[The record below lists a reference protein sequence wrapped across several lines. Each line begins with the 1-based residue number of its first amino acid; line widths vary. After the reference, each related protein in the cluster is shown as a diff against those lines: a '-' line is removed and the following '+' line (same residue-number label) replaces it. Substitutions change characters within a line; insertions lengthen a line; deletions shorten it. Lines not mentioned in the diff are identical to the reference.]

1 MVIVTTFHIDRA
13 RDLVINNSNNI
24 RDSILN
30 KLQIISNELHNVG
43 TRVDGSA
50 TFNKTNLQ
58 YIRNRL
64 CGNNDQPDQAQTAR
78 NLHPLNDM
86 LQPTTEILQRTFFS
100 NATLALDATHALL
113 GHVPPAR
120 YDIPPAILPLDELY
134 GQLHALHQN
143 SLEWLT
149 HINHN
154 VDSVLNAI
162 NPTNLHSQ
170 SMTLS
175 KLRETVESLTNTVD
189 SIHASLQPSNSNS
202 DRPSSSTAMRH
213 TRLEEIERSLE
224 TLHHKVDNITLSLS
238 NANHKPSE
246 PSKPSGPSALNAAK
260 NLPVYQAAHPTR
272 PCRTY
277 GTILIDGAY
286 SRIPMDI
293 TGRPAST
300 ALRVELCVTLT
311 EQSTTV
317 SYKIFDDGYLL
328 TSDDIETAHKLQHY
342 PGDCLALLHQKC
354 PNFIYKIKAH
364 SLC

>member
-13 RDLVINNSNNI
+13 RDLVINNSNDI
-24 RDSILN
+24 RDSLLS
-30 KLQIISNELHNVG
+30 KLQTISNELHNVG
-43 TRVDGSA
+43 TRVDSSA

-58 YIRNRL
+58 AIHNRL
-64 CGNNDQPDQAQTAR
+64 CGNNDQSNQAQMAR
-78 NLHPLNDM
+78 DLYPPSDV
-86 LQPTTEILQRTFFS
+86 LQPTAEILQRTFFS

-143 SLEWLT
+143 TLEWLT

-154 VDSVLNAI
+154 IDSILNTI
-162 NPTNLHSQ
+162 SPSDLHSQ
-170 SMTLS
+170 STTLS
-175 KLRETVESLTNTVD
+175 KLREMVESLTNTVD
-189 SIHASLQPSNSNS
+189 SIHSSLQPSNSNP
-202 DRPSSSTAMRH
+202 DHPSSSTSIRH

-224 TLHHKVDNITLSLS
+224 TLHHKVDNITSSLS
-238 NANHKPSE
+238 NTGYKPTDL
-246 PSKPSGPSALNAAK
+246 SKPLGPSPLNAAK
-260 NLPVYQAAHPTR
+260 KQPVYQATHPTK

-277 GTILIDGAY
+277 GTIFIDGTY

-300 ALRVELCVTLT
+300 ALRVEFSVAPT
-311 EQSTTV
+311 EQFTTV

-342 PGDCLALLHQKC
+342 PGDCLALLHQRC
-354 PNFIYKIKAH
+354 PNFIYKIKARN
-364 SLC
+364 LC

>member
-13 RDLVINNSNNI
+13 RDLVISNSNNI
-24 RDSILN
+24 RDSLLS
-30 KLQIISNELHNVG
+30 KLQTISNELHNVG
-43 TRVDGSA
+43 TCVDGSA
-50 TFNKTNLQ
+50 TFNKTILLA
-58 YIRNRL
+58 IHNRL
-64 CGNNDQPDQAQTAR
+64 CGNDDQPNQARTAR
-78 NLHPLNDM
+78 NLHPLSDTPR
-86 LQPTTEILQRTFFS
+86 PTTEILQRTFFS
-100 NATLALDATHALL
+100 NATLALDATRALL

-154 VDSVLNAI
+154 VDSILNTI
-162 NPTNLHSQ
+162 NPIDLHSQ
-170 SMTLS
+170 SMALS
-175 KLRETVESLTNTVD
+175 KLREIVESLTNTVD
-189 SIHASLQPSNSNS
+189 SIHSSLQPSNSNP
-202 DRPSSSTAMRH
+202 DHPSSSTSARH

-238 NANHKPSE
+238 NASHKPSSL
-246 PSKPSGPSALNAAK
+246 SKPLGPSPLNAVK
-260 NLPVYQAAHPTR
+260 TLPVYQAVHPTK

-277 GTILIDGAY
+277 GTILIDGTY

-300 ALRVELCVTLT
+300 ALRVELCVTPT
-311 EQSTTV
+311 EQFTTV

-328 TSDDIETAHKLQHY
+328 TSDDIETDHRLQHY
-342 PGDCLALLHQKC
+342 PGDCLALLHQRC

>member
-13 RDLVINNSNNI
+13 RDLVINNSNSI
-24 RDSILN
+24 RDNLLSR
-30 KLQIISNELHNVG
+30 LQTISNDLHNVG
-43 TRVDGSA
+43 TRVDNSA

-58 YIRNRL
+58 AIRNRL
-64 CGNNDQPDQAQTAR
+64 CGNDDKPDQAQTAR
-78 NLHPLNDM
+78 DLHPLNDAP
-86 LQPTTEILQRTFFS
+86 QPTTEILQRTFFS
-100 NATLALDATHALL
+100 NATLALDATRALL

-120 YDIPPAILPLDELY
+120 YDVPPAILPLDELY

-154 VDSVLNAI
+154 VDAILNTI
-162 NPTNLHSQ
+162 NSIDFHSQ
-170 SMTLS
+170 SMALS

-189 SIHASLQPSNSNS
+189 SIHSSLQPSNSNS
-202 DRPSSSTAMRH
+202 DHPSSSTATRH

-224 TLHHKVDNITLSLS
+224 TLHHKVDKITSSLS
-238 NANHKPSE
+238 DAGHKPNNL
-246 PSKPSGPSALNAAK
+246 SKPLGSSPLNTAK
-260 NLPVYQAAHPTR
+260 SLPVYHAAHPTR

-277 GTILIDGAY
+277 GTILIDGTY

-300 ALRVELCVTLT
+300 ALRVELCVVPT
-311 EQSTTV
+311 EQFTTV

-342 PGDCLALLHQKC
+342 PGDCLALLHQRC